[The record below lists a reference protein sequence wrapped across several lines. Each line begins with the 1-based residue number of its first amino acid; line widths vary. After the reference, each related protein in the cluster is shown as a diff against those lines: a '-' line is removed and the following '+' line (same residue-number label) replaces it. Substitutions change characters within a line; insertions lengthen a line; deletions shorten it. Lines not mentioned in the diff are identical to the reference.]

1 MRKQIVGLS
10 IVTSLMLV
18 GCGSDSYNAFPEQP
32 QTVAEMVGKEKVV
45 GWENYKDDSDGDKVP
60 DYKDKCPNT
69 PKGAGV
75 DENGCVL
82 DIDSDGVADYKDKCP
97 NTKPNMEVNENGC
110 YVDTD
115 KDGVADYKDKC
126 QDTPKNIEVDNYG
139 CAIDMDKDGVAD
151 YKDKCLSTPKGAEV
165 GINGCALDSDKD
177 GIPNGLDKCAN
188 TPKNAPIDKKGCAL
202 DSDNDGVINLFD
214 KCPDTLKE
222 LEVDVDG
229 CPVDSDNDG
238 IPNYKDKCPNT
249 PSDVKVDFKGCP
261 VIAEYRFHF
270 NTNSF
275 TIAPK
280 YYKQVETLVKVLQN
294 NKDIKIE
301 IEGFTDNK
309 GTYIY
314 NKELSLKRA
323 NALRTIL
330 IKKYTIMPNRIEV
343 IGYGLDNPIADNS
356 TEEGRAKN
364 RRIVVIDKSN
374 FIQNCPEKPV
384 DIPLDKLEKIEK
396 PTKKITTK
404 KLEKSTKTKKNGKK
418 ELSKAQVKL

>member
-1 MRKQIVGLS
+1 MRKQIVSLS

-18 GCGSDSYNAFPEQP
+18 GCSSDGYNAFPDQP
-32 QTVAEMVGKEKVV
+32 HSVAEMVGKEQVV

-69 PKGAGV
+69 PQGVEV

-82 DIDSDGVADYKDKCP
+82 DIDNDGIPDYKDKCP
-97 NTKPNMEVNENGC
+97 NTKPNMEVDKNGC
-110 YVDTD
+110 YIDTD

-126 QDTPKNIEVDNYG
+126 PDTPANIEVDNYG

-151 YKDKCLSTPKGAEV
+151 YKDKCLSTPQGAEV
-165 GINGCALDSDKD
+165 DENGCALDSDKD
-177 GIPNGLDKCAN
+177 GIPDGLDKCAN

-202 DSDNDGVINLFD
+202 DSDNDGVIDLFD

-238 IPNYKDKCPNT
+238 VPNYKDKCPNT

-275 TIAPK
+275 AIAPK
-280 YYKQVETLVKVLQN
+280 YYKQIEKLVKVQ
-294 NKDIKIE
+294 E
-301 IEGFTDNK
+301 IETKTASGIYIPDNA
-309 GTYIY
+309 T
-314 NKELSLKRA
+314 
-323 NALRTIL
+323 
-330 IKKYTIMPNRIEV
+330 
-343 IGYGLDNPIADNS
+343 
-356 TEEGRAKN
+356 
-364 RRIVVIDKSN
+364 
-374 FIQNCPEKPV
+374 Q
-384 DIPLDKLEKIEK
+384 EK
-396 PTKKITTK
+396 PTQAEIIAIGSDVKDVKVGDQVVFTK
-404 KLEKSTKTKKNGKK
+404 FARSATVTFEDIDYLVMETEEILGIMGGKR
-418 ELSKAQVKL
+418 